1 MNDDKNQHENL
12 LVVNDICQRLQDNI
26 AMINI
31 SAPDII
37 LLRKIQHLR
46 RFIHASL
53 RHASDSD
60 YLCRLQ
66 PTAAVSG
73 MPRKIATHFL
83 QQNEPICRGWY
94 SLRIQTLGNNG
105 LKLKIKPLDYKHC

>member
-94 SLRIQTLGNNG
+94 
-105 LKLKIKPLDYKHC
+105 C